1 MHVIFVYHP
10 IIIHTELIVGFEEM
24 VYNVTES
31 EGEVEVC
38 VAILSPGDLQL
49 SSDLSVTLSLS
60 AESTSAT
67 GMAQGRAD

>member
-1 MHVIFVYHP
+1 M
-10 IIIHTELIVGFEEM
+10 GFEEIA
-24 VYNVTES
+24 YNVTES

-60 AESTSAT
+60 AESTSIT
-67 GMAQGRAD
+67 GMAQGIAD